1 MKIKR
6 LWISHKRCLKDFRI
20 EFDISDKGAST
31 VLIGENGAG
40 KSTLMEAVLEIVSSF
55 DSATVERNITYDYE
69 FEYEYAEC
77 PILIKKE
84 GHSYQLIIDGELFAQ
99 GVMKTIQNA
108 MKERKIS
115 IFPRRIMAFYSGT
128 NDKLIEFIKTPS
140 HFRLFMKNYFHYL
153 LHGDSENAG
162 FFIKSVQPISKRQ
175 YNYFSDELIPIL
187 LISILGGTSS
197 KASDYLV
204 KRCDFTKIESIRIKL
219 ETKVLDTLSSFP
231 DKKISLIE
239 AFYSTVDLFENRLT
253 QIFRNSCILDMDGKA
268 FFEIENIQDAELDPI
283 ALYNFFTLLKEHLK
297 AQIDV
302 FVSYGDTRVNSS
314 DMSEG
319 QRQLIKILGML
330 GVCKTEDCLVLMDE
344 PDAHMN
350 PQWKYDIQT
359 IIDDLLQEAEFT
371 HALIATHDP
380 LVINGMCKD
389 KIRIFAKEEI
399 VEEGAI
405 SYITKAITPEQDTIG
420 LGIDGLLQ
428 SEYYGLNS
436 VLDEETKAK
445 MNQKHNLLIK
455 RKDGTITPEET
466 RTLLDLTTDL
476 ENLSFARNI
485 PTDSYYDEYVAAM
498 HKIYSERPKAKL
510 TAEDIA
516 ERNAK
521 AEEILRGLLGK

>member
-1 MKIKR
+1 MQIKR
-6 LWISHKRCLKDFRI
+6 LWISHKRCLKDFSI
-20 EFDISDKGAST
+20 EFDISDKGSST

-40 KSTLMEAVLEIVSSF
+40 KSTLMEAILEIVSSF

-84 GHSYQLIIDGELFAQ
+84 DRSYQLIIDGELFAQ

-153 LHGDSENAG
+153 LHDDSENVEY
-162 FFIKSVQPISKRQ
+162 FRKSVQIISKRK

-187 LISILGGTSS
+187 LISILGGTAS

-204 KRCDFTKIESIRIKL
+204 NQCHFTKIESIRIEL

-231 DKKISLIE
+231 DKNIALIE

-253 QIFRNSCILDMDGKA
+253 QIFRNSCILDMNGKA
-268 FFEIENIQDAELDPI
+268 FFEIENIQDAKLDPI

-297 AQIDV
+297 AKIDV
-302 FVSYGDTRVNSS
+302 FVSYGGARINSD

-330 GVCKTEDCLVLMDE
+330 GICKTEDCLVLMDE

-380 LVINGMCKD
+380 LVINGMSKE
-389 KIRIFAKEEI
+389 KIRIFVKEKTD
-399 VEEGAI
+399 EEGAI

-428 SEYYGLNS
+428 SEYYGLRTS
-436 VLDEETKAK
+436 YDKAATDK
-445 MNQKHNLLIK
+445 FLRRQELYEKLID
-455 RKDGTITPEET
+455 RDISPEEKAEL
-466 RTLLDLTTDL
+466 RALTKEVASMQMSSNSIDFLYDDFIKVFRKT
-476 ENLSFARNI
+476 EYYKKEYLSF
-485 PTDSYYDEYVAAM
+485 DEM
-498 HKIYSERPKAKL
+498 QERRDKIKEIVKAL
-510 TAEDIA
+510 YE
-516 ERNAK
+516 
-521 AEEILRGLLGK
+521 GQV

>member
-6 LWISHKRCLKDFRI
+6 LWISHKRCLKDFKI
-20 EFDISDKGAST
+20 EFDVSDNGSST

-40 KSTLMEAVLEIVSSF
+40 KSTLMEAILEIVSSF
-55 DSATVERNITYDYE
+55 DSAAVERNITYDYE

-84 GHSYQLIIDGELFAQ
+84 DRSYQLIIDGELFAK

-128 NDKLIEFIKTPS
+128 NDKLIEFIKTPG
-140 HFRLFMKNYFHYL
+140 HFGLFMKNYFHYL
-153 LHGDSENAG
+153 LHDNIENVEYLRN
-162 FFIKSVQPISKRQ
+162 SVQIISKRK

-187 LISILGGTSS
+187 VVSILGGTES
-197 KASDYLV
+197 KAHEYLV
-204 KRCDFTKIESIRIKL
+204 KQCHFTKIESIRIEL
-219 ETKVLDTLSSFP
+219 ETKALDILSSFP
-231 DKKISLIE
+231 DKKIALIE

-253 QIFRNSCILDMDGKA
+253 QIFRNSCILDMNGKA

-283 ALYNFFTLLKEHLK
+283 ALYNFFSLLKEHLK
-297 AQIDV
+297 AKIEV
-302 FVSYGDTRVNSS
+302 FVSYGNVRINSG

-380 LVINGMCKD
+380 LVINGMSKE
-389 KIRIFAKEEI
+389 KIRIFVKEKTD
-399 VEEGAI
+399 EEGAI

-455 RKDGTITPEET
+455 RTDGTITPEET
-466 RTLLDLTTDL
+466 KTLLDLTIEL
-476 ENLSFARNI
+476 ENLSFTRNI

-498 HKIYSERPKAKL
+498 HKIYSERPKTTL

-521 AEEILRGLLGK
+521 AEEILRGLLKK